1 MIYVSIIF
9 RMKHF
14 WNKLISTIDT
24 PLWLEIFFVL
34 LLILRIPSF
43 FEPYYYGDEMIY
55 LALGEGIRQGVPL
68 YFGLH
73 DNKPPLL
80 YLTAA
85 ISGNLFMFKVIL
97 AFWSLITVYGFW
109 KLVKHLFPNKTKLQ
123 NISTVIFGLATTL
136 PLFEGNTANAELFM
150 IGPIIFAFLILLS
163 KPNKQSLP
171 LRGNFKNLFIAGSL
185 FSVAALF
192 KIPAAFDILGI
203 IVFWAIYTK
212 LKWPSIKEF
221 LVKSTYLTLGFV
233 APIALSFV
241 WFYFSGSF
249 KEYFVAAFLQNFG
262 YVSSWRPSTSDL
274 TFVEKNGPLLIRMGI
289 MFFGFITL
297 WLFKK
302 KLSKEFVFVS
312 AWLLATLF
320 AVTLSERP
328 YPHYFVQ
335 SLAPVSILLGMLI
348 GLKNIEQGLVVM
360 PLTLAF
366 FVPFYFKFWYY
377 PTPSYYQRFV
387 EFASGK
393 ISRDMYFEKFSPN
406 LATNYKIADFL
417 SKSASKND
425 KVFVWSNDSP
435 AIYAL
440 SRRLP
445 PTKYVADYHIID
457 FSNKKEIIDIL
468 SLTLPKFII
477 ISPNSFPFPELSNF
491 VKKDYYIISEI
502 GSSQIWLYLQK

>member
-1 MIYVSIIF
+1 MIKTV
-9 RMKHF
+9 
-14 WNKLISTIDT
+14 WNKLISLIDT
-24 PLWLEIFFVL
+24 PLWLEIFFVV
-34 LLILRIPSF
+34 LLILRVPSF

-55 LALGEGIRQGVPL
+55 LTLGEGIRQGIPL
-68 YFGLH
+68 YLNLH

-85 ISGNLFMFKVIL
+85 ISGNLFVFKVIL
-97 AFWSLITVYGFW
+97 AFWNLLTIYGFW
-109 KLVKHLFPNKTKLQ
+109 KLVKHLFPKNTKLQ
-123 NISTVIFGLATTL
+123 NVATVLFGLLTTL
-136 PLFEGNTANAELFM
+136 PLFEGNIVNAELFM
-150 IGPIIFAFLILLS
+150 IGPVIFAFWILLS
-163 KPNKQSLP
+163 NPNTI
-171 LRGNFKNLFIAGSL
+171 KNIIISGCLLSIG
-185 FSVAALF
+185 ALY

-203 IVFWAIYTK
+203 IAFWAIYTK
-212 LKWPSIKEF
+212 LTLRDVGQFIK
-221 LVKSTYLTLGFV
+221 KSFYLSLGFV
-233 APIALSFV
+233 IPIGVTFV
-241 WFYFSGSF
+241 WYYSSGSF

-274 TFVEKNGPLLIRMGI
+274 TFVEKNGPLLIRMVV
-289 MFFGFITL
+289 MFLGFITL
-297 WLFKK
+297 WLSKR

-348 GLKNIEQGLVVM
+348 GLKNIEQGLVVI
-360 PLTLAF
+360 PLTLTF
-366 FVPFYFKFWYY
+366 FVPFYFKFSYY
-377 PTPSYYQRFV
+377 PTLSYYQRFI

-393 ISRDMYFEKFSPN
+393 ISRDTYFNKFSPN
-406 LATNYKIADFL
+406 LVTNYKIADFL
-417 SKSASKND
+417 AKSSSKD
-425 KVFVWSNDSP
+425 DRVFVWGNDSP

-457 FSNKKEIIDIL
+457 FSNKKEIINTL

-477 ISPNSFPFPELSNF
+477 ISPNSFPFPELNSF
-491 VKKDYYIISEI
+491 VKEDYYIISEI